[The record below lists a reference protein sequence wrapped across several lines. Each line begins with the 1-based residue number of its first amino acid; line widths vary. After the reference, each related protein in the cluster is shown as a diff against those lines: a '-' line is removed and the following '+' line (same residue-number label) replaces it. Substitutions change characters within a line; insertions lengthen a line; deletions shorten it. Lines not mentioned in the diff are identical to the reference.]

1 MDEDGTNR
9 RKAKKVADFA
19 RRERHRE
26 AAAELAAERARR
38 REENRV
44 AREQETAARAE
55 RQRAAEAESRRQREM
70 SERARLAGNAVTEET
85 RQRRRDTPR
94 PLDPEREAERERK
107 RQVAAA
113 RRVAREAR
121 ERRKAEQRAERQ
133 RAGEAAR
140 RTEREAVRDRDLAAD
155 PYALLGVLPE
165 ATAEEIARA
174 YRQLARTL
182 HPDLNRQG
190 TADERAEREARIK
203 RVNVAYGVLSDPQ
216 RRKAHDR
223 QRRRF

>member
-1 MDEDGTNR
+1 MDEGGANR
-9 RKAKKVADFA
+9 RKAKKAADFA
-19 RRERHRE
+19 RRERYRA
-26 AAAELAAERARR
+26 AAAELEAERARR
-38 REENRV
+38 REENRS
-44 AREQETAARAE
+44 ARERGTAARAE
-55 RQRAAEAESRRQREM
+55 RQRAAEEESRRQREL
-70 SERARLAGNAVTEET
+70 SEHTPLADDGATKET
-85 RQRRRDTPR
+85 QRRRRDTPR

-107 RQVAAA
+107 RLAAA
-113 RRVAREAR
+113 ERRAAREAR
-121 ERRKAEQRAERQ
+121 ERRKAERRAERQ
-133 RAGEAAR
+133 RAEEAAR
-140 RTEREAVRDRDLAAD
+140 RAEREAVRDRALAAD

-190 TADERAEREARIK
+190 TADERAEREARMK
-203 RVNVAYGVLSDPQ
+203 RVNVAYNILSDPQ